1 MNVCEYIKE
10 KHKGQFRKQGTP
22 YYLHPLAVSKILK
35 DKGFDTEYQIA
46 GLFHDLLEDTDTSF
60 KEIKEISN
68 RHIAVAVL
76 LVTKEPD
83 YIKESYYRRIKKNNM
98 ARMVKLADR
107 LHNLSEAHFADRDFQ
122 KKYIKETEEWFID
135 LAKDTVF
142 EKDIKNA
149 LEALKETYKKSTSE
163 ERELE

>member
-1 MNVCEYIKE
+1 MNVIEYVKQ
-10 KHKGQFRKQGTP
+10 KHSGQYRKQGTP

-35 DKGFDTEYQIA
+35 DKGFNTEYQIA

-60 KEIKEISN
+60 REIKKISN
-68 RHIAVAVL
+68 RKIAVAVL

-83 YIKESYYRRIKKNNM
+83 YIKESYYRRIKKNDM

-122 KKYIKETEEWFID
+122 KKYIAETEKWFID
-135 LAKDTVF
+135 LSEGTVF
-142 EKDIKNA
+142 EKDIQTA
-149 LEALKETYKKSTSE
+149 LESLKETYRKSSN